1 MWDSLCVHDGFWEP
15 TSVNFYAIKNL
26 EIGKFLREIS
36 LPFIFCVN
44 NFQMVQVNIYMFSR
58 RL

>member
-1 MWDSLCVHDGFWEP
+1 MGTENSCTYVWEVFKGNQSSFRIFSL
-15 TSVNFYAIKNL
+15 
-26 EIGKFLREIS
+26 
-36 LPFIFCVN
+36 N